1 VSIRFPLAGRAQALA
16 VVLLALTGCAIAVDS
31 APRPVANVPDDLFS
45 TTSSTIVPERAAN
58 RLYLYFV
65 NASNNLVRVEL
76 PRDTP
81 ATPQEA
87 IDALVAPSQDV
98 LANGLTTRVPE
109 LGFTASPAIGE
120 GGVLTVTVTGSELRT
135 TANADPP
142 KVAKI
147 YAQIVCTVSEL
158 GVGATAVE
166 IKDEEGQIPV
176 LLPEAA
182 TPETHPVTRENFAN
196 CVTDPTP
203 PALVPTTTTRPTT
216 TTSIR
221 RLDPP
226 SITDATTIPAT
237 DTATT
242 VVP

>member
-1 VSIRFPLAGRAQALA
+1 MSGRLSLAVRAQVLTLA
-16 VVLLALTGCAIAVDS
+16 LLALAGCAIAVDS
-31 APRPVANVPDDLFS
+31 APHPVANVPDDLFS
-45 TTSSTIVPERAAN
+45 TTSSTIVPAKAAN
-58 RLYLYFV
+58 RLFLYFV

-87 IDALVAPSQDV
+87 IDALVAPSQEV
-98 LANGLTTRVPE
+98 LTAGLTTRLPS
-109 LGFTASPAIGE
+109 LGFTAEQQISE
-120 GGVLTVTVTGSELRT
+120 EGVLTVTVTGPELRT

-158 GVGATAVE
+158 SAGATAVE

-182 TPETHPVTRENFAN
+182 TPETHPVTRANFAN

-226 SITDATTIPAT
+226 STEATTVPDT
-237 DTATT
+237 DTA
-242 VVP
+242 VIP

>member
-1 VSIRFPLAGRAQALA
+1 MSGRLSFAVRAQAVA
-16 VVLLALTGCAIAVDS
+16 FALLALAGCAIAVDS
-31 APRPVANVPDDLFS
+31 APRPVDNRPEDLFS
-45 TTSSTIVPERAAN
+45 TTTSTIVPEKAAN
-58 RLYLYFV
+58 RLFLYFV
-65 NASNNLVRVEL
+65 NASNNLVRVEI

-81 ATPQEA
+81 ATPQQA
-87 IDALVAPSQDV
+87 IDALVAPSQEV
-98 LANGLTTRVPE
+98 LTAGLTTRLPS
-109 LGFTASPAIGE
+109 LGFTAEEEIGA
-120 GGVLTVTVTGSELRT
+120 GGVLTITVTGPELRT

-142 KVAKI
+142 KVARI

-182 TPETHPVTRENFAN
+182 TPETHPVTRANFAN

-203 PALVPTTTTRPTT
+203 PDLVPTTTTRLTT

-226 SITDATTIPAT
+226 SSEVTTVP
-237 DTATT
+237 DTATAEI
-242 VVP
+242 P